1 MLSHSAT
8 TLGAHVIAG
17 NFGGQVSQGT
27 TRAPLVLI
35 VEDEL
40 PLRQAVARH
49 LSANGF
55 GVIEA
60 GSVAE
65 GQAAVWEHQP
75 DVVLLDVLL
84 PDGSGF
90 ELCARLRPITS
101 AAIIYLTALG
111 QDLAVVRGLDA
122 GGDDYIS
129 KPFNV
134 DVLVARINSQLRR
147 VSSPRA
153 ARIDLPPL
161 HLDYLTGR
169 VVLEGREVELTKM
182 ELQLLG
188 YFAANVGVGA
198 TQDELLTSVW
208 RAKAVTQTNTVRQTV
223 SSLRRKL
230 RLDEAAA
237 FELEFTADKRYVF
250 RQVRFDPSSTYRP

>member
-1 MLSHSAT
+1 MNRDT
-8 TLGAHVIAG
+8 
-17 NFGGQVSQGT
+17 Q
-27 TRAPLVLI
+27 RAPIVLI
-35 VEDEL
+35 VEDEA
-40 PLRQAVARH
+40 PLREAVARH
-49 LSANGF
+49 LRHHDF
-55 GVIEA
+55 TVIEA

-84 PDGSGF
+84 PDGSGY
-90 ELCARLRPITS
+90 ELCAKLRPITA

-111 QDLAVVRGLDA
+111 QDRAVVRGLDA
-122 GGDDYIS
+122 GGDDYIA
-129 KPFNV
+129 KPFNL
-134 DVLVARINSQLRR
+134 DVLTARINSQLRR
-147 VSSPRA
+147 AGAPRT

-169 VVLEGREVELTKM
+169 VELEGKEIALTKM

-198 TQDELLTSVW
+198 TQDELLTTVW
-208 RAKAVTQTNTVRQTV
+208 RVKSPIATNTVRQTV

-230 RLDEAAA
+230 GLDAASA
-237 FELEFTADKRYVF
+237 FELDLSADKRYVF
-250 RQVRFDPSSTYRP
+250 RQVRFPPS

>member
-1 MLSHSAT
+1 MTGAT
-8 TLGAHVIAG
+8 GRTPIV
-17 NFGGQVSQGT
+17 
-27 TRAPLVLI
+27 LV
-35 VEDEL
+35 VEDEV
-40 PLRQAVARH
+40 PLRHAVARH
-49 LSANGF
+49 LGDQGF
-55 GVIEA
+55 VVIEA

-84 PDGSGF
+84 PDGSGYD
-90 ELCARLRPITS
+90 LCAKLRPITS

-111 QDLAVVRGLDA
+111 QDVAVVRGLDA
-122 GGDDYIS
+122 GGDDYIA
-129 KPFNV
+129 KPFNL
-134 DVLVARINSQLRR
+134 DVLTARINSQLRR
-147 VSSPRA
+147 TTSPRV

-169 VVLEGREVELTKM
+169 VVLEGREIALTKM

-188 YFAANVGVGA
+188 FFAANVGIGA
-198 TQDELLTSVW
+198 TQDELLLSVW

-230 RLDEAAA
+230 RLDAAAA

-250 RQVRFDPSSTYRP
+250 RQVRFDPPSR